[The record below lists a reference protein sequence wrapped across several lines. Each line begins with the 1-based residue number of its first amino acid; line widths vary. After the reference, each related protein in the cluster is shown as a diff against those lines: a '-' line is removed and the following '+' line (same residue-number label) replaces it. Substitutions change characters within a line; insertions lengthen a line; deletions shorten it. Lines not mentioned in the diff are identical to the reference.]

1 MLFYEW
7 SLVSF
12 TLLAQMAVGI
22 ILVGECLLARTT
34 DSAQRLSIRRQS
46 LVSLVLLSLGALL
59 SLGHTG
65 NPVNAYNTILNIL
78 YSWLS
83 REIVMVGLTGL
94 ALLYL
99 AWLRIRPQE
108 HPSERR
114 VALVAVLCGFV
125 LIAVMGQVYRLPVA
139 PAWNNYS
146 GTLLFF
152 ASALVLGAFWFGFVF
167 SLWRTEQ
174 TGGQF
179 SGSKDRIVPVILFA
193 VAGFALVAIS
203 LPLALSGQ
211 GAVVNEGTANIPAL
225 CLVWS
230 LVLRIALLALA
241 LMLFLW
247 LMLRSA
253 MYGKSLMSLGMG
265 FVFLLAFA
273 AEFFGRTLFY
283 LSYARIGL

>member
-22 ILVGECLLARTT
+22 ILVGECLLARTA

-46 LVSLVLLSLGALL
+46 LVSLALLALGALL

-65 NPVNAYNTILNIL
+65 NPVNAYNTVLNVFS
-78 YSWLS
+78 SWLS
-83 REIVMVGLTGL
+83 REIFMVGFTGL

-99 AWLRIRPQE
+99 AWLRIKPQE

-125 LIAVMGQVYRLPVA
+125 LIAVMGQVYRLPVV
-139 PAWNNYS
+139 PAWNNSS

-152 ASALVLGAFWFGFVF
+152 ASALILGSFWFGFVF
-167 SLWRTEQ
+167 SLWATEQ
-174 TGGQF
+174 TQGPL
-179 SGSKDRIVPVILFA
+179 SGSKGSIVPVILFA
-193 VAGFALVAIS
+193 VAGFALIAIS

-211 GAVVNEGTANIPAL
+211 GAVVNEGTANIPAS

-241 LMLFLW
+241 LLLFLW